1 MSDQDDAEVYT
12 DVAIIARRALGVSG
26 PMYIHPYLA
35 VIVDDSGMQSVDLS
49 TFEFEP
55 SAALALLHA
64 ADSALVLCQVGAQ
77 GMCVENYIVFSQIA
91 RIGDRDAVVVVRSI
105 RGSGTGRALFVR
117 LRYGR
122 EGWSVSDSELVP

>member
-1 MSDQDDAEVYT
+1 MSDQDDAEVYA
-12 DVAIIARRALGVSG
+12 DAAIAARRAMGMSG

-35 VIVDDSGMQSVDLS
+35 VVGDDSGIPRVDLT
-49 TFEFEP
+49 TFEYEP

-64 ADSALVLCQVGAQ
+64 EDSTLVRCQVGAQ
-77 GMCVENYIVFSQIA
+77 GMCAENYIVFSQIA

-105 RGSGTGRALFVR
+105 RGSRMNRALVAR

-122 EGWSVSDSELVP
+122 EGWRVSDSELVP